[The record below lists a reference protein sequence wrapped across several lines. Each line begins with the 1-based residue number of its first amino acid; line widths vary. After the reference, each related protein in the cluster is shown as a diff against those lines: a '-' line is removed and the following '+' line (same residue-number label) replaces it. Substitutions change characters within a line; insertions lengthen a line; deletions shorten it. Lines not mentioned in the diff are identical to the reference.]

1 MPIPRPH
8 PTLMAIGDSLA
19 QGCGS
24 LSVAADC
31 CAQCWPA
38 RIAQTKDFEFVAPDL
53 PRPILFDLEIRGS
66 PFKTGPVVNDWRA
79 GSPRRPF
86 FDPSDFRCQAKLR
99 GNRDSLIE
107 AFPLRLG

>member
-1 MPIPRPH
+1 VDCALKPNLSPEEDD
-8 PTLMAIGDSLA
+8 TLRSLFNLMVNRLRF
-19 QGCGS
+19 GS
-24 LSVAADC
+24 F
-31 CAQCWPA
+31 
-38 RIAQTKDFEFVAPDL
+38 RIASRLIVHLNSQPDL